1 MAKKKSN
8 KWLYILGGIVVVLII
23 VSLIFSSKKPKG
35 ETIEVEQVATRTIK
49 ETVVA
54 SGKIYPETEVKISSD
69 VSGEIVEL
77 YVLEGDSVKAGQL
90 VAKINPDTY
99 VSSVERGVASLNSAK
114 SQKSIAQ
121 AQILSSIAQKE
132 QIEAQIANAR
142 NIYNRNKQLKADGV
156 ISAADFEASES
167 SLRALEANARSSE
180 ASVASS
186 KANVQAAEFS
196 IKSAEASLQELRT
209 SLQRT
214 SIYAPTNGIVSLL
227 NVEKGERVVG
237 TMQMTGTEMM
247 RIANLNSMEV
257 QVDVSEN
264 DIVRVSLNDEVEIE
278 VDAYI
283 GRKFKGN
290 VYQIA
295 NSASSLGGAAQA
307 TSTDQVTNFSVKIR
321 IDPASYSDLITPTK
335 PFPFRPGMSA
345 SVAIQTNVK
354 PNVISVPIQSVT
366 VRDPDKTDEA
376 PDSEEVVAE
385 PEESENK
392 NNGEK
397 KPEAEKEK
405 IEVVFVMEADT
416 VRLVPVKTGIQD
428 DTYIEIL
435 EGLKGD
441 EKVVSGPYSAI
452 SRQLKN
458 GSKVVLKEKKKED

>member
-8 KWLYILGGIVVVLII
+8 KWLYILSGIVVLLII
-23 VSLIFSSKKPKG
+23 VSVIFSNKKPKG
-35 ETIEVEQVATRTIK
+35 ETVEVEKVSVRTIK

-77 YVLEGDSVKAGQL
+77 YVMEGDSVKAGQL

-99 VSSVERGVASLNSAK
+99 VSSVERGIASLNSAK

-132 QIEAQIANAR
+132 QIEAQIVNAR

-186 KANVQAAEFS
+186 KANVEAAEFA

-214 SIYAPTNGIVSLL
+214 SIYSPTNGIVSLL

-278 VDAYI
+278 VDAYL

-295 NSASSLGGAAQA
+295 NSASSLGGIGTPSA
-307 TSTDQVTNFSVKIR
+307 STDQVTNFSVKIR
-321 IDPASYSDLITPTK
+321 IDPASYADLITPTK

-354 PNVISVPIQSVT
+354 SNVTSVPIQSVT
-366 VRDPDKTDEA
+366 VRDPDKKNES
-376 PDSEEVVAE
+376 PGSE
-385 PEESENK
+385 PESDTGESENQ
-392 NNGEK
+392 NNGNK
-397 KPEAEKEK
+397 KPEVEKEK

-441 EKVVSGPYSAI
+441 ENVVSGPYSAI

-458 GSKVVLKEKKKED
+458 GSKVVLKEKKEK

>member
-1 MAKKKSN
+1 MAKKKNN
-8 KWLYILGGIVVVLII
+8 KWLYILSGVVVLLII
-23 VSLIFSSKKPKG
+23 VSMIFSSKKPKG
-35 ETIEVEQVATRTIK
+35 EAIEVEKVSTRTIK

-77 YVLEGDSVKAGQL
+77 YVMEGDSVKAGQL

-99 VSSVERGVASLNSAK
+99 VSSVERGIASLNSAK

-121 AQILSSIAQKE
+121 AQILSSVAQKE
-132 QIEAQIANAR
+132 QIDAQIVNAR

-186 KANVQAAEFS
+186 KANLEAAEFA

-278 VDAYI
+278 VDAYL

-295 NSASSLGGAAQA
+295 NSASSLGGLSTQSA
-307 TSTDQVTNFSVKIR
+307 STDQVTNFAVKIR
-321 IDPASYSDLITPTK
+321 IDPASYADLITPSK

-354 PNVISVPIQSVT
+354 SNVRSVPIQSVT
-366 VRDPDKTDEA
+366 VRDPDKTGVA
-376 PDSEEVVAE
+376 PDSEVQPET
-385 PEESENK
+385 EESANENNENK
-392 NNGEK
+392 KSGT
-397 KPEAEKEK
+397 EKEK
-405 IEVVFVMEADT
+405 IEVVFVMEADS

-441 EKVVSGPYSAI
+441 ENVVSGPYSAI

-458 GSKVVLKEKKKED
+458 GSKVVLKEKKEK

>member
-8 KWLYILGGIVVVLII
+8 KWLYILAGIVVVLVI
-23 VSLIFSSKKPKG
+23 VSIIFSNKKPKG
-35 ETIEVEQVATRTIK
+35 EAIEVEQVSTRTIK

-77 YVLEGDSVKAGQL
+77 YVMEGDSVKAGQL

-186 KANVQAAEFS
+186 KANVQAAEFA

-209 SLQRT
+209 ALQRT

-264 DIVRVSLNDEVEIE
+264 DIVRVSLDDEVEIE

-295 NSASSLGGAAQA
+295 NSASSLGGVGAQA

-321 IDPASYSDLITPTK
+321 IDPASYADLVTPTK
-335 PFPFRPGMSA
+335 LFPFRPGMSA

-354 PNVISVPIQSVT
+354 SNVVSVPIQSVT
-366 VRDPDKTDEA
+366 VRDPDKKDES
-376 PDSEEVVAE
+376 PDSEVVAAT
-385 PEESENK
+385 EETENPD
-392 NNGEK
+392 NANK

-428 DTYIEIL
+428 DTYIEVL

-458 GSKVVLKEKKKED
+458 GSKVVLKEKKEK

>member
-35 ETIEVEQVATRTIK
+35 ETIEIEQVATRTIK

-156 ISAADFEASES
+156 ISTADFEASES

-278 VDAYI
+278 VDAYL

-321 IDPASYSDLITPTK
+321 IDPASYSDLITSTK

-366 VRDPDKTDEA
+366 VRDPDKKNEA

-385 PEESENK
+385 QEKSENQNK
-392 NNGEK
+392 GEK

-428 DTYIEIL
+428 DTYIEVL